1 MKLQVTL
8 DTYSAQDG
16 IALLRSVA
24 DSIDVIEVGN
34 PLLLDEG
41 MAAIEQVKCA
51 YPSTE
56 VLADTKIWHNG
67 ARIAHAAFSRGAS
80 IVTILAGTTDE
91 EVATVVDV
99 ARDCGGEVMADLS
112 GIGSVMQRSEELEDL
127 GVRYLMVPS
136 GLRVY
141 EDESVDRDA
150 FHRNTRAVGGMPLAL
165 VRNVSRVLTGQAE
178 VAVVDNITLDN
189 LDVVLSTK
197 PGILLV
203 GRAILSAEDSAA
215 VAAEF
220 KRRMG
225 EVA

>member
-141 EDESVDRDA
+141 EDESVDQDA

-203 GRAILSAEDSAA
+203 GRAILSAKDSAA

>member
-24 DSIDVIEVGN
+24 DYIDVIEVGT

-41 MAAIEQVKCA
+41 MAAIEQVKDA
-51 YPSTE
+51 FPSTE

-67 ARIAHAAFSRGAS
+67 ARIAHAAFTHGAS
-80 IVTILAGTTDE
+80 IVTVLAGTTDE
-91 EVATVVDV
+91 EIATVVDV
-99 ARDCGGEVMADLS
+99 AHSFGGEVMADLS
-112 GIGSVMQRSEELEDL
+112 SMSSVMQRAEELEDL

-141 EDESVDRDA
+141 EADSMDHDV

-165 VRNVSRVLTGQAE
+165 VRNVNRMLTGRAE

-189 LDVVLSTK
+189 LDVVLAAK

-203 GRAILSAEDSAA
+203 GRAILSAEDAA
-215 VAAEF
+215 GAASEF
-220 KRRMG
+220 KRRMAQAG
-225 EVA
+225 